1 MGETGAISMST
12 TDITISMDQA
22 MTTTMFTHML
32 EKFVETNITNH
43 GDTMAM
49 LIMEMPTMTGVI
61 TETMETTT
69 DTEIISHTVATVN
82 GDSMETTEIGIMILD
97 TMDMTMV
104 ISEHTTEILATTDGA
119 TMMST
124 METGAGAITVTTEL
138 TMTMTSDL
146 DTTPSTSISD

>member
-1 MGETGAISMST
+1 M
-12 TDITISMDQA
+12 
-22 MTTTMFTHML
+22 
-32 EKFVETNITNH
+32 ETNTTNH

-49 LIMEMPTMTGVI
+49 LIMEMPTMTGAGAI
-61 TETMETTT
+61 TETMETIT
-69 DTEIISHTVATVN
+69 DTEIISHTADTEN
-82 GDSMETTEIGIMILD
+82 GDTMETTEIGIMILD

-104 ISEHTTEILATTDGA
+104 ILEHTTEIFPTTAGA

-124 METGAGAITVTTEL
+124 TETGAGAITVTTEL

>member
-1 MGETGAISMST
+1 
-12 TDITISMDQA
+12 
-22 MTTTMFTHML
+22 
-32 EKFVETNITNH
+32 
-43 GDTMAM
+43 M

-61 TETMETTT
+61 TETMETIT
-69 DTEIISHTVATVN
+69 DMEIISHIVATVN

-119 TMMST
+119 MMMST
-124 METGAGAITVTTEL
+124 TETGAGAITVTTEL

-146 DTTPSTSISD
+146 DTTPS

>member
-49 LIMEMPTMTGVI
+49 LIMEIPTMTGVI
-61 TETMETTT
+61 TETMETIT

-82 GDSMETTEIGIMILD
+82 GDSMETTEI
-97 TMDMTMV
+97 V
-104 ISEHTTEILATTDGA
+104 ATTDGA
-119 TMMST
+119 AMMST
-124 METGAGAITVTTEL
+124 TETGAGAITVTTEL

>member
-1 MGETGAISMST
+1 M
-12 TDITISMDQA
+12 
-22 MTTTMFTHML
+22 
-32 EKFVETNITNH
+32 ETNTTNH

-49 LIMEMPTMTGVI
+49 LIMEMPTMETLAGAI
-61 TETMETTT
+61 TETMETIM
-69 DTEIISHTVATVN
+69 DTEIISHTAAMVT
-82 GDSMETTEIGIMILD
+82 GDMMATTETGATTGIMISD

-104 ISEHTTEILATTDGA
+104 ILEHTTEIFPTTVGA

-124 METGAGAITVTTEL
+124 TETGAGAITVTTEL

>member
-1 MGETGAISMST
+1 M
-12 TDITISMDQA
+12 
-22 MTTTMFTHML
+22 
-32 EKFVETNITNH
+32 ETNTTNH

-49 LIMEMPTMTGVI
+49 LIMEMPTMTGALAI
-61 TETMETTT
+61 TETMETIM
-69 DTEIISHTVATVN
+69 DTEIILHTAAMVT
-82 GDSMETTEIGIMILD
+82 GDMMATTETGATTGIMILD

-104 ISEHTTEILATTDGA
+104 ISEHTTEISATTAGA

-124 METGAGAITVTTEL
+124 TETGAGAITVTTEL

>member
-1 MGETGAISMST
+1 M
-12 TDITISMDQA
+12 
-22 MTTTMFTHML
+22 
-32 EKFVETNITNH
+32 ETNTTNH

-49 LIMEMPTMTGVI
+49 LIMEMPIMTGASAT
-61 TETMETTT
+61 TETMETIT
-69 DTEIISHTVATVN
+69 DTEIILHTVATVN
-82 GDSMETTEIGIMILD
+82 GDMETMEIGVMILD

-104 ISEHTTEILATTDGA
+104 ISEHTTEISATTAGA

>member
-1 MGETGAISMST
+1 M
-12 TDITISMDQA
+12 
-22 MTTTMFTHML
+22 
-32 EKFVETNITNH
+32 ETNTTNH

-49 LIMEMPTMTGVI
+49 PIMEMPIMTGASAT
-61 TETMETTT
+61 TETMETIT
-69 DTEIISHTVATVN
+69 DTEIILHTVATVN
-82 GDSMETTEIGIMILD
+82 GDMETMEIGVMILD

-104 ISEHTTEILATTDGA
+104 ISEHTTEISATTAGA

>member
-1 MGETGAISMST
+1 M
-12 TDITISMDQA
+12 
-22 MTTTMFTHML
+22 
-32 EKFVETNITNH
+32 ETNITNH

-61 TETMETTT
+61 METMETIM
-69 DTEIISHTVATVN
+69 DTEIISQLATVN
-82 GDSMETTEIGIMILD
+82 GDSTETTEIGIMILD

-124 METGAGAITVTTEL
+124 TETGAGAITVTTEL

>member
-1 MGETGAISMST
+1 M
-12 TDITISMDQA
+12 
-22 MTTTMFTHML
+22 
-32 EKFVETNITNH
+32 ETNTTNH

-49 LIMEMPTMTGVI
+49 LIMEMPTMTGAGAI
-61 TETMETTT
+61 TETMETIT
-69 DTEIISHTVATVN
+69 DTEIISHTAVMVTGGMMA
-82 GDSMETTEIGIMILD
+82 TTETGATTGIMILD

-104 ISEHTTEILATTDGA
+104 ILEHTTEIFPTTVGA

-124 METGAGAITVTTEL
+124 TETGAGAITVTTEL